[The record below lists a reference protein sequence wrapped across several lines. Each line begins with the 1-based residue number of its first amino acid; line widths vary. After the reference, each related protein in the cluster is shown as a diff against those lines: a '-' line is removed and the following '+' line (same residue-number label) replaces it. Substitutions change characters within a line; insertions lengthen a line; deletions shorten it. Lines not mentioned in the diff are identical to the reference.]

1 MESVINGVY
10 KGFMTVLH
18 CGIMLGSK
26 IHRYIIKEILSPT
39 LLCIVVFTVV
49 MVMGRAVTL
58 ADLIINKGVSPA
70 DILILLLTLLPTFF
84 TISLPL
90 SFLMGIM
97 IGFGRMSADSETV
110 ALKAAGIGLA
120 KMSRP
125 VFALALIF
133 VLLVGITSLWLKPR
147 GFSAF
152 ATKSFEIAQQKAT
165 IAFQPR
171 VFMKQFNNL
180 VLYANDSDTHKNQLQ
195 GLFIVEKNQDSTAWV
210 FADSGR
216 ILADKETETVT
227 IRLKDGVIHRQQTKS
242 ADNLQLINFRS
253 YDIQPKIT
261 DDSDPASRSKKPK
274 ELPTGKLLSSIADE
288 KNSRKLQR
296 LQAELHERMT
306 LPLAPLLF
314 ALFGLPFSMQSHR
327 SGRSGGFIMGLI
339 IFLGYHFMQST
350 AYTLTKD
357 AAAPPWLVYW
367 LPQVLLAC
375 AGVYL
380 LRQAS
385 LEKPNLFS
393 TGLDQALLTVQKW
406 ARKNVDN

>member
-1 MESVINGVY
+1 
-10 KGFMTVLH
+10 MTVLH

-26 IHRYIIKEILSPT
+26 IQRYIFREVLSPT
-39 LLCIVVFTVV
+39 LLCLVVFTVV

-58 ADLIINKGVSPA
+58 ADLIINKGVSPT

-110 ALKAAGIGLA
+110 ALKAAGIGLG

-165 IAFQPR
+165 LAFQPR

-180 VLYANDSDTHKNQLQ
+180 VLYANDSDNHNNQLHE
-195 GLFIVEKNQDSTAWV
+195 LFIVEKTPESTAWV

-216 ILADKETETVT
+216 ILSDKENETVT
-227 IRLKDGVIHRQQTKS
+227 IRLKDGVIHRQLAKS
-242 ADNLQLINFRS
+242 VDNLQLINFHS
-253 YDIQPKIT
+253 YDIQPNIT
-261 DDSDPASRSKKPK
+261 DGNDAESRSKKPK
-274 ELPTGKLLSSIADE
+274 ELPTGKLLSSIDQE
-288 KNSRKLQR
+288 KNSRKLHR

-339 IFLGYHFMQST
+339 IFLGYHFIQST

-357 AAAPPWLVYW
+357 AAVPPLLVYW
-367 LPQVLLAC
+367 LPQGLLVC
-375 AGVYL
+375 AGIYL

-385 LEKPNLFS
+385 LEKPNLIS
-393 TGLDQALLTVQKW
+393 TWLDQALFTIQKW
-406 ARKNVDN
+406 ARKNVVT